1 MAGPAFADVKHV
13 PVNRALRDYI
23 VNSCTPPDPMMSML
37 ADRTSSV
44 GEAAGMAVP
53 IEQVALLTI
62 LAKLVSAKTAVDVG
76 TFTGLSA
83 FALARGLAPGGR
95 VITCDVTD
103 RWAGLASEHWER
115 AGLADRIEFRLG
127 PAGRIL
133 GELAEGS
140 ADIIFIDADKMNY
153 LKYHELAVPLL
164 RPGGLLLA
172 DNVLLDGYV
181 LDPELAEGTL
191 ARRCAQVMRS
201 FNARLAADDRLETVM
216 LPIADGLTIAR
227 RKLSGPFHRLGRGR
241 STGPDRAGGGVTAA
255 GYVTLR
261 GT

>member
-1 MAGPAFADVKHV
+1 M
-13 PVNRALRDYI
+13 RDYL
-23 VNSCTPPDPMMSML
+23 VSSCTPPDPVLSQL
-37 ADRTSSV
+37 ADRTASV
-44 GEAAGMAVP
+44 GDAAGMAVP

-83 FALARGLAPGGR
+83 LALARGLAPGGR

-103 RWAGLASEHWER
+103 QWTGLARDHWQR
-115 AGLADRIEFRLG
+115 AGVADRIEFRRS
-127 PAGRIL
+127 PAGRVL
-133 GELAEGS
+133 RELDEGS

-153 LKYHELAVPLL
+153 LTYHELAVPLL

-181 LDPELAEGTL
+181 LDPELADTTL
-191 ARRCAQVMRS
+191 ARRCAEVMRS
-201 FNARLAADDRLETVM
+201 FNARMAADDRLETVM

-227 RKLSGPFHRLGRGR
+227 RRLKHHAPPGC
-241 STGPDRAGGGVTAA
+241 PEAGGA
-255 GYVTLR
+255 
-261 GT
+261 